1 MTGGAGPLRLF
12 GLLLRLYP
20 ARHRR
25 AYGPEMREVALYRWR
40 RSGGGIRATVSGALD
55 LAAGAAGVWIDQMER
70 TTMGMGRGWIL
81 DTRFVARSLR
91 RSPGYA
97 LTTVVVLACAVAAN
111 ATVFS
116 YVRGTLMYEA
126 PYPDPASVMMVW
138 GSNLER
144 GQLRDVIAGPS
155 YVDLQERLGT
165 LNPVAAFHT
174 GATYLMV
181 EGRPEVYDANEV
193 TFDFFGVLGVEPHL
207 GRLFDERDRWS
218 GAAETVVVTHGFWLN
233 ALGADPDAVGRVL
246 FFEGQ
251 PRTVIGIL
259 PEGFDFLS
267 PAPLYIPLR
276 DDVLASQPPGNIH
289 YNVLGR
295 LVRGATVAD
304 ANREAASVVDVIEE
318 RYAEFE
324 GWSFLVE
331 PLHEVS
337 VLAVRPVILALAA
350 AAGLVLLVGLLNLAM
365 LFRIRGFAR
374 GAEVHVRAALG
385 AGRTRIA
392 RIFLLETVGLA
403 LTGALLGLLGA
414 PFLLSRVGEL
424 VPLWIQI
431 PDSAALVPVLRAR
444 MDPLV
449 ASACLGGSVLGS
461 ALLTLLSFRTTLP
474 KPGAAAHGRSVHPG
488 FRGAR
493 LLVGVEVAVAT
504 TLCIGAALALRST
517 ARLLSTDVGIEP
529 EHVLTMYVG
538 DAWGLDAES
547 RTSYFRQVVDEV
559 ERVPGVRRAGVTGYI
574 DFRAE
579 DDFAGIYLLDRDHE
593 VVSTTREEWRR
604 VDEGLFEAVG
614 IETIRGRAFE
624 STDFAGPPRVAV
636 VNRAFAD
643 KHYTTEDVIGSLVST
658 HNERY
663 RELSIVGVVGDVRSL
678 GPAAAPPPML
688 YVPYQGDPRGTQ
700 GLHVRTE
707 GDPSALVDD
716 VRAAIWSVDPSQ
728 PIDDVSTMAELVESW
743 VAIPRASRALVA
755 ALASLAWLLSAL
767 GVFGVVAYAVR
778 TRRSELGVRLALGAS
793 PGRLEADQLRV
804 VAPVVALGV
813 GIGAIVG
820 LGGARAAASLL
831 YGVSP
836 LDPVAVLGALGVM
849 TAATGLATYLP
860 ARRAGRVD
868 PREVMLV
875 DGR

>member
-12 GLLLRLYP
+12 RLLLRLYP
-20 ARHRR
+20 ARHHRV
-25 AYGPEMREVALYRWR
+25 YGPEMTEVAMHRWR
-40 RSGGGIRATVSGALD
+40 RSGGGPRATASGALD
-55 LAAGAAGVWIDQMER
+55 LAAGAAGVWRDQVGR
-70 TTMGMGRGWIL
+70 NTMGMGRGWIL

-91 RSPGYA
+91 RSPGYV

-126 PYPDPASVMMVW
+126 PYRDPASVMMVW

-144 GQLRDVIAGPS
+144 GQRRDVVAGPS
-155 YVDLQERLGT
+155 YVDLQERVTT
-165 LNPVAAFHT
+165 LRPVAAFHT
-174 GATYLMV
+174 DGAYLMV

-193 TFDFFGVLGVEPHL
+193 TFDFFRVLGVEPHL
-207 GRLFDERDRWS
+207 GRLFDERDRWL
-218 GAAETVVVTHGFWLN
+218 GAAETVVVTHGFWIN
-233 ALGADPDAVGRVL
+233 ALGADPDALGRVL
-246 FFEGQ
+246 SFEGE
-251 PRTVIGIL
+251 PRTVIGVL
-259 PEGFDFLS
+259 PEEFEFLS

-276 DDVLASQPPGNIH
+276 DDVLAAQPPGNIH

-295 LVRGATVAD
+295 LVRGATVTD
-304 ANREAASVVDVIEE
+304 ANREVDSVVDVIEE
-318 RYAEFE
+318 RYAGFE

-337 VLAVRPVILALAA
+337 VLAVRPIITALAIT
-350 AAGLVLLVGLLNLAM
+350 AGLVLLVALLNLTM
-365 LFRIRGFAR
+365 LFRIRSFAR
-374 GAEVHVRAALG
+374 RAELDVRAALG
-385 AGRTRIA
+385 AGRMRIA
-392 RIFLLETVGLA
+392 RIFMLETVGLA
-403 LTGALLGLLGA
+403 LAAALLGLLAA
-414 PFLLSRVGEL
+414 PFLLGRVGAL

-444 MDPLV
+444 LDPLV
-449 ASACLGGSVLGS
+449 VSVALGGSVLGS
-461 ALLTLLSFRTTLP
+461 SLLTLWSLRATLP
-474 KPGAAAHGRSVHPG
+474 KRRIGAPGRSVHPG

-493 LLVGVEVAVAT
+493 MLVGVEVAVAT

-517 ARLLSTDVGIEP
+517 SQLLSTDVGVEP
-529 EHVLTMYVG
+529 ELVLTMYFG
-538 DAWGLDAES
+538 DVWGLDPEA
-547 RTSYFRQVVDEV
+547 RTSYFRDVVDEV
-559 ERVPGVRRAGVTGYI
+559 ERLPGVRGAGIMGYV

-614 IETIRGRAFE
+614 ITTIRGRAFE
-624 STDFAGPPRVAV
+624 PTDFVGVPRVAV

-643 KHYTTEDVIGSLVST
+643 KHYPSGDAIGSLVST
-658 HNERY
+658 HNEHY
-663 RELSIVGVVGDVRSL
+663 RELRIVGVVADVRSL
-678 GPAAAPPPML
+678 GPATPPPPML
-688 YVPYQGDPRGTQ
+688 YAPYQGEPRGTQ
-700 GLHVRTE
+700 GLHVRTA
-707 GDPSALVDD
+707 GDPSGQVAD
-716 VRAAIWSVDPSQ
+716 VQGAIWSVDPSQ
-728 PIDDVSTMAELVESW
+728 PIDGVATMSELVEAW

-755 ALASLAWLLSAL
+755 SLASLAWLLSAL

-793 PGRLEADQLRV
+793 PSRLEADQLKS
-804 VAPVVALGV
+804 VAPAVMLGV
-813 GIGAIVG
+813 GLGAIFG
-820 LGGARAAASLL
+820 LAGARAATSLL

-849 TAATGLATYLP
+849 TTATGLATYLP

-868 PREVMLV
+868 PREVMIA
-875 DGR
+875 D